1 MGGGGGARIGAPC
14 AVPRGYMARAS
25 HSWSCERG
33 CGDQSSRQKFKLS
46 HLISLLHMKRQR
58 RVAPLWKWSSA
69 SDAFRLCS
77 SEIPN
82 VDRVTI
88 CMRKHKASLSDGCKA
103 VFDTPEPSSSTQ

>member
-1 MGGGGGARIGAPC
+1 MTAPC
-14 AVPRGYMARAS
+14 TQRQFGFGLIVCMSVVTVSTISHAS
-25 HSWSCERG
+25 TAE
-33 CGDQSSRQKFKLS
+33 Q
-46 HLISLLHMKRQR
+46 QR
-58 RVAPLWKWSSA
+58 LCS

-103 VFDTPEPSSSTQ
+103 VFDRLEPTSSTQ

>member
-1 MGGGGGARIGAPC
+1 MAAPC
-14 AVPRGYMARAS
+14 TQRPFGFGLIVCMSVVTVSTISHAS
-25 HSWSCERG
+25 TAE
-33 CGDQSSRQKFKLS
+33 Q
-46 HLISLLHMKRQR
+46 QR
-58 RVAPLWKWSSA
+58 LCS

-103 VFDTPEPSSSTQ
+103 VFDRPEPSSSTR

>member
-1 MGGGGGARIGAPC
+1 MTAPC
-14 AVPRGYMARAS
+14 TQRQFGFGLIVCMSAVAVSNMSYAS
-25 HSWSCERG
+25 TAE
-33 CGDQSSRQKFKLS
+33 Q
-46 HLISLLHMKRQR
+46 QR
-58 RVAPLWKWSSA
+58 LCS

>member
-1 MGGGGGARIGAPC
+1 MTISCTQRQFGFGLMVC
-14 AVPRGYMARAS
+14 MSAVTVS
-25 HSWSCERG
+25 T
-33 CGDQSSRQKFKLS
+33 
-46 HLISLLHMKRQR
+46 ISYAYTAEQQR
-58 RVAPLWKWSSA
+58 LCS

-103 VFDTPEPSSSTQ
+103 VFDRPEPTSSTNTDAFREKPL

>member
-1 MGGGGGARIGAPC
+1 MEDHRCFGPHLC
-14 AVPRGYMARAS
+14 AFFDNELGVSHDYPVHPASVRFRLNSVYVPVVTVSTISHAS
-25 HSWSCERG
+25 TAE
-33 CGDQSSRQKFKLS
+33 Q
-46 HLISLLHMKRQR
+46 QR
-58 RVAPLWKWSSA
+58 LCS

-103 VFDTPEPSSSTQ
+103 VFDRPKPSSSTQ

>member
-1 MGGGGGARIGAPC
+1 MTAPC
-14 AVPRGYMARAS
+14 TQRQFGFGLIVCMFVGAVPSMSYAS
-25 HSWSCERG
+25 TA
-33 CGDQSSRQKFKLS
+33 DQ
-46 HLISLLHMKRQR
+46 QR
-58 RVAPLWKWSSA
+58 LCS

-103 VFDTPEPSSSTQ
+103 VFDRPEPSSSTQ